1 MLGKIALTLIV
12 IILAAAWLR
21 RRARRERAA
30 VAGDRPD
37 AQLRGGADPWRNARR
52 EQAADPTRPAKGT
65 GMDLRIAAWVTLAVI
80 LGMGAT
86 LYYLSWQD
94 ARTPVTVVLHRDGAE
109 EPVTYQVRKQD
120 LDERSFVTVEGV
132 QVNVSANERMEIIGL

>member
-12 IILAAAWLR
+12 IILAAVWLR
-21 RRARRERAA
+21 KRARREKAA
-30 VAGDRPD
+30 TSGDRPD
-37 AQLRGGADPWRNARR
+37 TQLRDGSGPWHNARR
-52 EQAADPTRPAKGT
+52 EQAADPTRTANAP
-65 GMDLRIAAWVTLAVI
+65 GMDLRIGAWVTLAVI
-80 LGMGAT
+80 LGVGAT

-109 EPVTYQVRKQD
+109 EPVTYQVRKKD